1 MSKELTVNQI
11 KEQLKL
17 VTRLDDPFFMSL
29 YNDERK
35 GVQAVLMTA
44 ENRLKRQIV
53 LRQHFIEM
61 QEFENDCRDKGYQ
74 FIAGIDEVGRGPL
87 AGPVVACAVILPVD
101 FKLIEVN
108 DSKQLSAT
116 KRAYLAKEIKEN
128 ALAIGVGIIDEKTID
143 SVNIY
148 EATKLAMQ
156 QAIDK
161 LAISP
166 EYLLIDAM
174 TLPVDIPQESII
186 KGDARSI
193 SIACAS
199 IIAKE
204 TRDDLMKEYDQQYPG
219 YGFSKNAGYGTK
231 EHLAGIEKIGICP
244 IHRRS
249 FSPIKE
255 LI

>member
-1 MSKELTVNQI
+1 MSKELTVKQI

-116 KRAYLAKEIKEN
+116 KRAYLAKEIKEK

-231 EHLAGIEKIGICP
+231 EHLTGIEKIGICP